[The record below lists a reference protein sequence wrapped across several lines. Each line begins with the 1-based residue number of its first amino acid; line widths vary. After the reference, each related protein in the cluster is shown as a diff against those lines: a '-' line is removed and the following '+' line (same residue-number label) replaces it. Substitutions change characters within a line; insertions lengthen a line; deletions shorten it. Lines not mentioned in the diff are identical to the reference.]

1 MTACIDHLVVA
12 ADSLDQGAEWC
23 RSRLGV
29 EPAAGGQHPLMGTHN
44 RLLGL
49 SSPAFERCYLE
60 IIAIDPDAPP
70 PGRPRWF
77 GLDEAALRAAMR
89 EQPRLIHVVARTTQ
103 IEMLRAGLLRCR
115 LDPGTLLAAHRD
127 TPAGRLAW
135 RITVRDDGALQA
147 EGALP
152 TLIEWRHDSAHPSDR
167 LGASPVSL
175 QALSLRALPPR
186 VRELLRL
193 PAVDAARS
201 EGPALRATLATPR
214 GEVVLESWR

>member
-1 MTACIDHLVVA
+1 MTAHIDHLVVA

-23 RSRLGV
+23 RARLGV

-60 IIAIDPDAPP
+60 IIAIDPEAPP
-70 PGRPRWF
+70 PSRSRWF
-77 GLDEAALRAAMR
+77 GLDQAALRTAIR
-89 EQPRLIHVVARTTQ
+89 EEPRLIHAVARTTQ
-103 IEMLRAGLLRCR
+103 IEMLRRGLIQCE

-135 RITVRDDGALQA
+135 RITVRDDGALEA
-147 EGALP
+147 DGALP
-152 TLIEWRHDSAHPSDR
+152 TLIEWRPESAHPSDR
-167 LGASPVSL
+167 LDASAASL
-175 QALSLRALPPR
+175 RALSLRALPPR
-186 VRELLRL
+186 VRHLLQL
-193 PAVDAARS
+193 PAVDATRT